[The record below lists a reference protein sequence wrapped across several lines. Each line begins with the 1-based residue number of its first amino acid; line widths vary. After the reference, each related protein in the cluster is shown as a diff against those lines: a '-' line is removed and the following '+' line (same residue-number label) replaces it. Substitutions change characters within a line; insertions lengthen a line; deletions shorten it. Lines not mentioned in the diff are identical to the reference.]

1 MIPVNGLINAAVWAC
16 PGCLGDTCHRP
27 YQIDVRCVG
36 CGRTLGEFAT
46 SAPLQNTA
54 TTVSYLR
61 FPDSE
66 YCRQEFIDFDQ
77 AFPEYSDPS

>member
-1 MIPVNGLINAAVWAC
+1 MILVNGLISAAVWAC

-27 YQIDVRCVG
+27 FQIDVRCIG
-36 CGRTLGEFAT
+36 CGRTLSEFAI
-46 SAPLQNTA
+46 SAPLRSA

-66 YCRQEFIDFDQ
+66 YCRQEFVDFDQ
-77 AFPEYSDPS
+77 AFPECGDPS